1 MVAADEIDR
10 KLLVGECKWRNSLNE
25 TETLSTLQD
34 RRRMLP
40 GYNAY
45 EHYESGGRG
54 EGLGPWINDVRFIRI
69 KLLFR
74 RLQSLLKEEAAG
86 IEADKGD

>member
-1 MVAADEIDR
+1 MTIRVVTIIVTTLIVTVAADEIDR

-45 EHYESGGRG
+45 ERYESGGR
-54 EGLGPWINDVRFIRI
+54 EGLGPWINDARFIRI
-69 KLLFR
+69 KLLF
-74 RLQSLLKEEAAG
+74 
-86 IEADKGD
+86 